1 MGTNNDFQWK
11 RTRNELKKYF
21 GAGQKPTSE
30 NFAELIDS
38 MVNIV
43 DDQVEGK
50 IELVSADEQDV
61 AIAFKKKSLDSKP
74 VWTMAVNK
82 ENVLSVR
89 NGANDSTVLS
99 FYPDKRIELGD
110 GTDVVVKG
118 KLHADAF
125 VGSAKGTRTY
135 PADGLWHEVLEGSKG
150 CKAYEITAGCEV
162 GNSFGFLFV
171 KAVATQYDNLPIRV
185 VMTNYS
191 WRTFSGNR
199 IQLKWFKEADR
210 CVLKIRTC
218 RKYRDEVLIKV
229 TLQELY
235 S

>member
-1 MGTNNDFQWK
+1 METNKDIQWK

-50 IELVSADEQDV
+50 IELVSADEHDA

-74 VWTMAVNK
+74 VWTMAVDK
-82 ENVLSVR
+82 SGVLSVR
-89 NGANDSTVLS
+89 NGADASTVLS

-110 GTDVVVKG
+110 GADIVVKG

-125 VGSAKGTRTY
+125 LGHAKGRNHF
-135 PADGLWHEVLEGSKG
+135 PADGQWHELLDGSKG
-150 CKAYEITAGCEV
+150 GKAYEITAGCEV
-162 GNSFGFLFV
+162 GHSFGFLFV
-171 KAVATQYDNLPIRV
+171 KAIATQWDNEPIRV
-185 VMTNYS
+185 VVTNYS
-191 WRTFSGNR
+191 WRTFFNNR
-199 IQLKWFKEADR
+199 IQVKWFKESGR
-210 CVLKIRTC
+210 CVLKIRT
-218 RKYRDEVLIKV
+218 RKKYGDEVLLKV
-229 TLQELY
+229 TLQELFY
-235 S
+235 